1 MCRPRIQ
8 AIRKRVPDASGLTA
22 LTAAGYSAV
31 LLVNLVDSWTLYT
44 LFNLTPMGKSRSYI
58 FRQPLQLRS
67 KNH

>member
-1 MCRPRIQ
+1 MCRLRIQ
-8 AIRKRVPDASGLTA
+8 AVRKRVPDASG